1 MAGSPNSAQ
10 PAQVDAGVIAQ
21 WRSNP
26 AGFAGL
32 ILSLVQLL
40 MHGIWIGVTETLAS
54 RGDLADITAASWQA
68 WLIVGLLLASGVAT
82 MIALFL
88 SLQGSIHG
96 RPRTP
101 AVVGLVLSFFTGTLV
116 TFVLL
121 LTALA
126 SGAQS

>member
-1 MAGSPNSAQ
+1 MAAASEQSQSTAEEPGI
-10 PAQVDAGVIAQ
+10 IAQ
-21 WRSNP
+21 WRMNP

-32 ILSLVQLL
+32 VLSGVQLL
-40 MHGIWIGVTETLAS
+40 MHGLWVGITEALAHS
-54 RGDLADITAASWQA
+54 AEEISMASWQA
-68 WLIVGLLLASGVAT
+68 WLIVGLLLLSGVMT
-82 MIALFL
+82 MVALFL

-101 AVVGLVLSFFTGTLV
+101 AFVGLAVSFFTGMLV

-126 SGAQS
+126 SGAPS